1 LKNPNLEPSEF
12 FLDGGPVG
20 TLLIHG
26 FTGSP
31 PEMRMVGDYLHQ
43 HGLTVSGPRLPGHG
57 TTIEDLNRRSWQE
70 WTDHAQRAL
79 TDLQARCEAVFVGGL
94 SMGALLALYLAAYQS
109 DMAGAI
115 AYSPATIPADRRS
128 MLAPILKYVI
138 RQAPKG
144 EDDLNDPQGRER
156 IWSYDAWPSTG
167 VYQLMKLTGRVKH
180 LLPEVKCP
188 VLIIYST
195 ADQTIHPNSAS
206 LTYRRIGSADKEL
219 VTLHQS
225 GHVITVDS
233 EWELVA
239 QQTYQFV
246 QAHLPDNASQ
256 HTGYS
261 SS

>member
-1 LKNPNLEPSEF
+1 
-12 FLDGGPVG
+12 
-20 TLLIHG
+20 
-26 FTGSP
+26 
-31 PEMRMVGDYLHQ
+31 MVGDYLHQ
-43 HGLTVSGPRLPGHG
+43 RGLTISGPRLPGHG

-70 WTDHAQRAL
+70 WTDHVQRAL
-79 TDLQARCEAVFVGGL
+79 THLQAHCETVFVGGL

-109 DMAGAI
+109 GLAGAI

-138 RQAPKG
+138 RQVPKSK
-144 EDDLNDPQGRER
+144 DDLSNPQARAR
-156 IWSYDAWPSTG
+156 IWSYDAWPSAG
-167 VYQLMKLTGRVKH
+167 AHELMKLAGHVKH
-180 LLPEVKCP
+180 LLPHITCP

-195 ADQTIHPNSAS
+195 ADQSIHPNSAC
-206 LTYRRIGSADKEL
+206 LTYRRIGSADKEI

-239 QQTYQFV
+239 QQTYQFI

-256 HTGYS
+256 HTRYS
-261 SS
+261 SG